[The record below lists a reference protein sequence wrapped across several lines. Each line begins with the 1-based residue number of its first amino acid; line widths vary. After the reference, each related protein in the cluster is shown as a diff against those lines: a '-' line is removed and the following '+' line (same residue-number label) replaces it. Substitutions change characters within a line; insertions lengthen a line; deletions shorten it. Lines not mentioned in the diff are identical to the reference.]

1 MLSMACALSIAA
13 LAFPAPAA
21 RIQDRTHLTA
31 ADILSMQGKTMAITL
46 HAPTPYIRTDRGAV
60 WTGILIHPALAQ
72 VKDEDFKVSNEL
84 TDPSVVARDLLATA
98 LRDAH
103 GLQPHAVDTTET
115 DETRP
120 KRLAALHP
128 DVDFILDV
136 RTLHW
141 QHAYTMKKQGQPHL
155 TLEFQL
161 INVATRHTDAWMRC
175 DTYVDGILPRRN
187 KSDPL
192 FTTLES
198 DGGQTLRH
206 AFSVLAA
213 RCARKFAS
221 QRLLISPEI
230 LAATM
235 ALADLDLYTVPGA
248 N

>member
-1 MLSMACALSIAA
+1 MLSMACALSIVA

-21 RIQDRTHLTA
+21 RIQDRTHLA
-31 ADILSMQGKTMAITL
+31 AIDILSMQGKTMAITL

-60 WTGILIHPALAQ
+60 WAGVLVHPALAK
-72 VKDEDFKVSNEL
+72 VKDEGFKTSNEL

-103 GLQPHAVDTTET
+103 GLQPRAVDTTQT

-120 KRLAALHP
+120 KRIAALHP

-136 RTLHW
+136 RTLAWKHVY
-141 QHAYTMKKQGQPHL
+141 AMRKQGQPHL
-155 TLEFQL
+155 ALEFQL

-175 DTYVDGILPRRN
+175 DTVIDSILPPR
-187 KSDPL
+187 KDAPL
-192 FTTLES
+192 FAALES
-198 DGGQTLRH
+198 DGGRTLRH

-221 QRLLISPEI
+221 QRLLISPET
-230 LAATM
+230 LATTM
-235 ALADLDLYTVPGA
+235 ALADLDPYVVPAA